1 MGYKWSVNRTHPTL
15 QITEKRYT
23 GASSQ
28 RLQRHTDRW
37 TMGGG
42 LTVTEVTA
50 VVGACALGS
59 LGLHLPV
66 ALLPVLGSIFLAL
79 VK

>member
-1 MGYKWSVNRTHPTL
+1 MDN
-15 QITEKRYT
+15 
-23 GASSQ
+23 A
-28 RLQRHTDRW
+28 
-37 TMGGG
+37 GG